1 MIFFSIIIA
10 SKNSA
15 KTIERTIRSIH
26 SQLFV
31 DYEII
36 YIDGNSNDGTKEI
49 INNYLNKNDQF
60 ISEDDTGIYDAFNKG
75 IILAKGK
82 YITFLN
88 SDDYYISE
96 NILSN
101 IYSLFIL
108 KQYDLIYGNVQFFN
122 NKNKIIRKYKSRTLN
137 IKNLSKGFMPAHTA
151 TFFKKELF
159 VNYGLYKTNF
169 IICGDYE
176 FVIRITVLKKDLK
189 CYNLDKF
196 IVSMKLGGISQFGIY
211 NTLKINKEIQMALS
225 YNGINVSIFTLYM
238 KYFKKFF
245 ELRLF

>member
-1 MIFFSIIIA
+1 MTFFSIIIA
-10 SKNSA
+10 SKNSS
-15 KTIERTIRSIH
+15 KTIERTISSIH
-26 SQLFV
+26 DQLFE
-31 DYEII
+31 DYEIV
-36 YIDGNSNDGTKEI
+36 YIDGNSNDGTKQI
-49 INNYLNKNDQF
+49 INNNLNKNDQF

-75 IILAKGK
+75 ILLAKGK

-96 NILSN
+96 NVLSN

-108 KQYDLIYGNVQFFN
+108 KQCDLIYGNVQFLN
-122 NKNKIIRKYKSRTLN
+122 DKNKIIRKYKSRILN
-137 IKNLSKGFMPAHTA
+137 INNLSKGFMPAHTA
-151 TFFKKELF
+151 TFFKKDLF
-159 VNYGLYKTNF
+159 VKYGLYKTNF

-176 FVIRITVLKKDLK
+176 FIVRITVQKKDLE
-189 CYNLDKF
+189 CYKLDRI
-196 IVSMKLGGISQFGIY
+196 IVNMKLGGMSQFGFY
-211 NTLKINKEIQMALS
+211 NTLKINKEIQKSLN